1 MLPSRKSRWIR
12 NDILYDKIRRMRPS
26 LLIILT
32 SMLLVGCA
40 LPSLAAPT
48 SRPESGAVLYKE
60 DFASPVSGWD
70 HTKYAEGIM
79 DYDSGGYRMLV
90 NARDLNFWS
99 SPHKDFT
106 DVRVEVDAGKLGGP
120 DENRIGLICRS
131 SGTNYYF
138 LIISSDGYY
147 GLGLFKDGSATLLD
161 QEQMVA
167 STAIRKGLAINHLR
181 LDCNGDAIAGY
192 VNGFELAQVHDLT
205 LKHGDVGLL
214 AGTFQQPGADIVFDN
229 FVVFAP

>member
-1 MLPSRKSRWIR
+1 MCNSVLFRPGACAMP
-12 NDILYDKIRRMRPS
+12 YDTIPRMRR
-26 LLIILT
+26 LLIVLLA
-32 SMLLVGCA
+32 SMLLVGCSLPA
-40 LPSLAAPT
+40 LAVPT
-48 SRPESGAVLYKE
+48 RSPEAGSILFKD
-60 DFASPVSGWD
+60 DFSSPASGWD
-70 HTKYAEGIM
+70 HTKYAEGVM
-79 DYDSGGYRMLV
+79 DYDGGGYRMLV
-90 NARDLNFWS
+90 SAADLNFWS

-106 DVRVEVDAGKLGGP
+106 NVRIEVDAGKLAGP

-131 SGTNYYF
+131 DGSNYYF

-181 LDCNGDAIAGY
+181 LDCNGDGIAGY

-214 AGTFQQPGADIVFDN
+214 AGTFQEPGADIVFDN